1 MYSRKAR
8 GVEIEAKAW
17 ILERLR
23 VAEIEAEAWI
33 LVAVKLR
40 VVSV

>member
-1 MYSRKAR
+1 
-8 GVEIEAKAW
+8 VW

-23 VAEIEAEAWI
+23 VVEIEAEAWI

-40 VVSV
+40 VVSI

>member
-8 GVEIEAKAW
+8 GAEIEAEAW

-23 VAEIEAEAWI
+23 VAEIEAEA
-33 LVAVKLR
+33 
-40 VVSV
+40 